1 MISLADLRARNVQ
14 PVWQEAVAVIQEL
27 IQTVSTTSSPLPDL
41 EHIALIPNGDVVA
54 LPGSS
59 VPSDPVRHAAMMLN
73 ILVDGVAT
81 PPELEQF
88 LQRNLTSPPQLDSI
102 AEFSRQLSFFER
114 PGRRT
119 DVERLVGRAA
129 AAEQM
134 TRADEELKRLMEKAN
149 EATEKPPKEMF
160 EEQRPARRV
169 PTMVAAAL
177 LLIGAIALGAFW
189 WRGRSAHPPQQA
201 AVNPAAAAT
210 TSDPSAARDLKA
222 QGTDPK
228 AAEAAKPEPSFL
240 EKTAAAVKS
249 AVGAL
254 VGSGS
259 APAATPA
266 PAAQNASATPE
277 KARPHVRHNGNGTAP
292 KIAAAPLAEG
302 NGDTKPA
309 TSVELLPMTEDV
321 TAGSGDDANVYTS
334 TDATVIP
341 PVMVRPVLPKEPPPG
356 VPLHQIGT
364 IDVWVDE
371 NGDVEQVRLMSP
383 ANRYQER
390 MLVSAAKMWKFR
402 PAFKDGHPVRYRTR
416 VRLTV

>member
-14 PVWQEAVAVIQEL
+14 PVWQEAVAVVQEMIQAA
-27 IQTVSTTSSPLPDL
+27 SATSAPLPDL
-41 EHIALIPNGDVVA
+41 DHIALIPNGDVVA

-59 VPSDPVRHAAMMLN
+59 APADPVRHAATMLN
-73 ILVDGVAT
+73 ILVEGVAT

-88 LQRNLTSPPQLDSI
+88 LQRNVANPPQLDSL
-102 AEFSRQLSFFER
+102 AEFSRQLAFFER

-149 EATEKPPKEMF
+149 DADQKPEKEPSR
-160 EEQRPARRV
+160 EQRPLRNL
-169 PTMVAAAL
+169 PTLVVAAAV
-177 LLIGAIALGAFW
+177 LIGALALATVW
-189 WRGRSAHPPQQA
+189 WRGRAVTSAQQA
-201 AVNPAAAAT
+201 ASDPASAPQTNPQGAAANAGAG
-210 TSDPSAARDLKA
+210 DGKA
-222 QGTDPK
+222 GQAP
-228 AAEAAKPEPSFL
+228 KPEPSFL
-240 EKTAAAVKS
+240 EKTTDAVRS
-249 AVGAL
+249 AISAL

-259 APAATPA
+259 QPAT
-266 PAAQNASATPE
+266 ASAEQTPPAGTPE
-277 KARPHVRHNGNGTAP
+277 KNHSRTRRQAQTP
-292 KIAAAPLAEG
+292 KIAAAPLAPE
-302 NGDTKPA
+302 NANDTKPA
-309 TSVELLPMTEDV
+309 TSVELLPLSEDAAV
-321 TAGSGDDANVYTS
+321 AEADANVYTS

-341 PVMVRPVLPKEPPPG
+341 PVMVRPVLPKDPPPG

-364 IDVWVDE
+364 IEVWVDE
-371 NGDVEQVRLMSP
+371 NGDVEQVRLASP

>member
-14 PVWQEAVAVIQEL
+14 PVWQEAVAVVQEL
-27 IQTVSTTSSPLPDL
+27 IQTVAATSAPLPDL

-59 VPSDPVRHAAMMLN
+59 APVDPVRHAATMLN
-73 ILVDGVAT
+73 ILVEGVAT

-88 LQRNLTSPPQLDSI
+88 LQRNVANPPQLDSLE
-102 AEFSRQLSFFER
+102 EFSRQLAFFER

-149 EATEKPPKEMF
+149 EADEKPEKELSK
-160 EEQRPARRV
+160 EQRPLRKL
-169 PTMVAAAL
+169 PTLVVAAAV
-177 LLIGAIALGAFW
+177 LIGAFALMTIW
-189 WRGRSAHPPQQA
+189 WRGRAAPSAQQA
-201 AVNPAAAAT
+201 ASDPALTTPTAAQGAAANAGGG
-210 TSDPSAARDLKA
+210 DGKGGQAP
-222 QGTDPK
+222 
-228 AAEAAKPEPSFL
+228 KPEPSFL
-240 EKTAAAVKS
+240 EKTTAAISS

-259 APAATPA
+259 QPA
-266 PAAQNASATPE
+266 PASAEPPPAAATPE
-277 KARPHVRHNGNGTAP
+277 KNHARTRRQAQTP
-292 KIAAAPLAEG
+292 KIAAAPLSPENG
-302 NGDTKPA
+302 NDTKPA
-309 TSVELLPMTEDV
+309 TSVELLPLSEEGAV
-321 TAGSGDDANVYTS
+321 AEADANVYTS

-341 PVMVRPVLPKEPPPG
+341 PVMVRPVLPKDPPPG

-364 IDVWVDE
+364 IEVWVDE
-371 NGDVEQVRLMSP
+371 NGDVEQVRLVSP

>member
-1 MISLADLRARNVQ
+1 MISFADLRARNVQ

-27 IQTVSTTSSPLPDL
+27 IQTVSATSSPLPDL

-54 LPGSS
+54 LPGGSA
-59 VPSDPVRHAAMMLN
+59 PSDPVRHAAMMLN
-73 ILVDGVAT
+73 VLVEGIAT

-88 LQRNLTSPPQLDSI
+88 LQRNLTSPPQLDDL
-102 AEFSRQLSFFER
+102 AEFSRQLAFFER

-129 AAEQM
+129 AAEQI

-149 EATEKPPKEMF
+149 EADQKPAEEMVKKE
-160 EEQRPARRV
+160 RSVRRL
-169 PTMVAAAL
+169 PTVVVAIAL
-177 LLIGAIALGAFW
+177 LLGALALAAFW
-189 WRGRSAHPPQQA
+189 SRSRSAPPQQA
-201 AVNPAAAAT
+201 AADPAAAAAPDGERRRART
-210 TSDPSAARDLKA
+210 DKSGQPQTPAPSL
-222 QGTDPK
+222 
-228 AAEAAKPEPSFL
+228 L
-240 EKTAAAVKS
+240 ERTTAAVRS
-249 AVGAL
+249 AVSAL

-259 APAATPA
+259 TPTTAPSEAPPPAA
-266 PAAQNASATPE
+266 PE
-277 KARPHVRHNGNGTAP
+277 KARQHARRPSSP
-292 KIAAAPLAEG
+292 KIPAAPVEPNAA
-302 NGDTKPA
+302 GDAKPA
-309 TSVELLPMTEDV
+309 TSVEVLPITEDV
-321 TAGSGDDANVYTS
+321 TAVTEADANVYTS
-334 TDATVIP
+334 TDAAVIP

>member
-59 VPSDPVRHAAMMLN
+59 VPTDSVRHAAMMLN
-73 ILVDGVAT
+73 VLVDGIAT

-88 LQRNLTSPPQLDSI
+88 LQRNLTSPPQLDSL
-102 AEFSRQLSFFER
+102 AEFSRQLAFFER
-114 PGRRT
+114 PGRRA

-149 EATEKPPKEMF
+149 ESEDKPSKEMF
-160 EEQRPARRV
+160 KEQRSARRL
-169 PTMVAAAL
+169 PTLVAAAV
-177 LLIGAIALGAFW
+177 LLIGAVALGAIW
-189 WRGRSAHPPQQA
+189 LRGRSAQPPQQA
-201 AVNPAAAAT
+201 AADPAAAPA
-210 TSDPSAARDLKA
+210 DAAGAPGSKA
-222 QGTDPK
+222 PADAK
-228 AAEAAKPEPSFL
+228 AGQAPKPEPSFL
-240 EKTAAAVKS
+240 ERTTAAVKS

-259 APAATPA
+259 APAAA
-266 PAAQNASATPE
+266 PAAPPPPAAPE
-277 KARPHVRHNGNGTAP
+277 KARPRAHRTQPGSR
-292 KIAAAPLAEG
+292 IAAAPLAPA
-302 NGDTKPA
+302 NGEAKHA

-321 TAGSGDDANVYTS
+321 TTGSEDDANVYTS
-334 TDATVIP
+334 TDSSVIP

-402 PAFKDGHPVRYRTR
+402 PAFKNGHPVRYRTR

>member
-1 MISLADLRARNVQ
+1 MISLADLRARSVQ

-27 IQTVSTTSSPLPDL
+27 IQTVSATSSPLPDL

-54 LPGSS
+54 LPGS
-59 VPSDPVRHAAMMLN
+59 PTASDPVRHAAQMLDV
-73 ILVDGVAT
+73 LVDGIAT

-88 LQRNLTSPPQLDSI
+88 LQRNLTTPPQLDSL
-102 AEFSRQLSFFER
+102 AEFSRQLAFFER
-114 PGRRT
+114 PGRRA

-129 AAEQM
+129 AAEQI

-149 EATEKPPKEMF
+149 EADDKPKEILK
-160 EEQRPARRV
+160 EQRSVRKL
-169 PTMVAAAL
+169 PTAVLAMAL
-177 LLIGAIALGAFW
+177 LVGALALAAFW
-189 WRGRSAHPPQQA
+189 WRGRAAQTAQQA
-201 AVNPAAAAT
+201 AADPAAAGAQT
-210 TSDPSAARDLKA
+210 DPQSAPGTNG
-222 QGTDPK
+222 QGGGTDAKGGQTP
-228 AAEAAKPEPSFL
+228 KPEPSLL
-240 EKTAAAVKS
+240 ERTTAAVRS

-259 APAATPA
+259 SSPA
-266 PAAQNASATPE
+266 PAAAQAPPPTAPE
-277 KARPHVRHNGNGTAP
+277 KARQHARRPAAGG
-292 KIAAAPLAEG
+292 KIAAAPLAAD
-302 NGDTKPA
+302 NAGDTKPA
-309 TSVELLPMTEDV
+309 TSVELLPMTDA
-321 TAGSGDDANVYTS
+321 TAVSEADANVYTS

>member
-1 MISLADLRARNVQ
+1 MISFADLRARNVQ

-27 IQTVSTTSSPLPDL
+27 IQTVSATSSPLPDL
-41 EHIALIPNGDVVA
+41 DHIALIPNGDVVA
-54 LPGSS
+54 LPGSP

-73 ILVDGVAT
+73 VLVDGIAT

-88 LQRNLTSPPQLDSI
+88 LQRNLTSPPQLDSLT
-102 AEFSRQLSFFER
+102 EFSRQLAFFER
-114 PGRRT
+114 PGRRN

-129 AAEQM
+129 AAEQI

-149 EATEKPPKEMF
+149 EADDKPAKEMLK
-160 EEQRPARRV
+160 EQRSVRKL
-169 PTMVAAAL
+169 PTIVVATAL
-177 LLIGAIALGAFW
+177 LVGALALTAFW
-189 WRGRSAHPPQQA
+189 WRGRAAQAAQQA
-201 AVNPAAAAT
+201 AADPAAAAT
-210 TSDPSAARDLKA
+210 QADA
-222 QGTDPK
+222 K
-228 AAEAAKPEPSFL
+228 AAPGANPQGAGAKAGQAPKPEPSLL
-240 EKTAAAVKS
+240 ERTTAAVRS
-249 AVGAL
+249 AVSAL

-259 APAATPA
+259 PAPTPAAGQTPP
-266 PAAQNASATPE
+266 PAAPD
-277 KARPHVRHNGNGTAP
+277 KARPHTRRPSSGG
-292 KIAAAPLAEG
+292 KIAAAPLVPG
-302 NGDTKPA
+302 NAGDTKPA
-309 TSVELLPMTEDV
+309 TSVELLPMSEDV
-321 TAGSGDDANVYTS
+321 TAVTEADANVYTS